1 VLIAFAVDQDEKNP
15 LPAEEG
21 KLTWGKSKEM
31 LHIHLSLSVPGEKS
45 SQNKQPLLLF
55 LQHF

>member
-1 VLIAFAVDQDEKNP
+1 VLIAFAVDQEEKNP

-21 KLTWGKSKEM
+21 KLTWGRSKQM
-31 LHIHLSLSVPGEKS
+31 LQMHLSLSVPGENS
-45 SQNKQPLLLF
+45 SQNKKILLLF